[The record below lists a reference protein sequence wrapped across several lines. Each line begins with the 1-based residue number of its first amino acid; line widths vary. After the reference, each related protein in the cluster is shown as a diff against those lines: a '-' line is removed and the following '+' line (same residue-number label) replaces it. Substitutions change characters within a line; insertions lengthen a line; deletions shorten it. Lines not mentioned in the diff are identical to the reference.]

1 MIEQSNADSPA
12 TSAISERRQSPR
24 LTLAK
29 LVYIHLEPESGAI
42 VLNVSEGGLGFHAV
56 APVTQTGAIRFWV
69 SLNVNQRVE
78 ASGQLAWTDESRK
91 TGGLR
96 FAALSEGARQ
106 QIRKWINQPSAP
118 VSVAKRLGPL
128 DPPVTVTGQSR
139 VLSTAAIPPSA
150 THGLPLESPGPALRE
165 QVLPSSQLPG
175 PTAALRP
182 EAPSPEPSL
191 LAQLPAAGALE
202 TTPERPRPFAAS
214 MYWEPPNAE
223 VNESKPKFFR
233 GFLAGVAACLLI
245 TIIFLGYTYRVRL
258 SLLLAP
264 LEPKSSEYNSAD
276 SNRQV
281 APSPASQAPPAYS
294 SAASAPSEPD
304 QAPAPVPSPTD
315 PPRSPELPVARDS
328 SSLDLSAKSA
338 PPVEPRRAA
347 AQVNSPSRR
356 YPAARPPQ
364 PSASVAPPDPD
375 SAADIDAAERYLQ
388 GIDGPRNPSAAAQFL
403 WAAIQ
408 KGSST
413 AEIILAD
420 LYTRGDGVPKNCTQA
435 RVLLSAAA
443 DRGNV
448 DAQQRLQN
456 LKSQG
461 CF

>member
-1 MIEQSNADSPA
+1 MLEQSNADSPA
-12 TSAISERRQSPR
+12 TAAISERRQSPR

-69 SLNVNQRVE
+69 SLNMNQRVE

-96 FAALSEGARQ
+96 FTALSEGARQ
-106 QIRKWINQPSAP
+106 QIRKWMNQPSGP
-118 VSVAKRLGPL
+118 VSVAKRLASL

-139 VLSTAAIPPSA
+139 VLSTAAIPASA
-150 THGLPLESPGPALRE
+150 MHGLPVESPGPALHE

-202 TTPERPRPFAAS
+202 TSPERLRPFASS
-214 MYWEPPNAE
+214 MYWQPPNAE
-223 VNESKPKFFR
+223 VTESKPKFFR

-245 TIIFLGYTYRVRL
+245 AIIFLGYTYRARL
-258 SLLLAP
+258 GLLLSP
-264 LEPKSSEYNSAD
+264 GGPKSSEYNSAD

-281 APSPASQAPPAYS
+281 APSPAPQAPPADS
-294 SAASAPSEPD
+294 SAASAPSEPH
-304 QAPAPVPSPTD
+304 QATAPVPSPTE
-315 PPRSPELPVARDS
+315 PPQSPELPVARDS
-328 SSLDLSAKSA
+328 SSLDLSAKPAS
-338 PPVEPRRAA
+338 
-347 AQVNSPSRR
+347 SRR
-356 YPAARPPQ
+356 NPAARPPQ
-364 PSASVAPPDPD
+364 PSASVAPPDAD
-375 SAADIDAAERYLQ
+375 SAADIDVAERYLQ
-388 GIDGPRNPSAAAQFL
+388 GLDGPRNPGTAAQFL
-403 WAAIQ
+403 WAAIR

-413 AEIILAD
+413 AEVILAD
-420 LYTRGDGVPKNCTQA
+420 LYTRGDGVPRNCTQA
-435 RVLLSAAA
+435 RVLLNAAA
-443 DRGNV
+443 DKGNV